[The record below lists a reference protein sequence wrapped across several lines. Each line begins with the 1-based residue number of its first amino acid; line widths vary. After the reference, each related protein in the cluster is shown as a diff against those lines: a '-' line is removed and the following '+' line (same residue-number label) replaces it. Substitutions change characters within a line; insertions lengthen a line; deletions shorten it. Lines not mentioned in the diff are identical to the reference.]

1 MKKHS
6 LAWTLSG
13 GFVCFVLAY
22 AKYVSL
28 SAAQPAISPAPTL
41 TPSPSPTPAAF
52 SFFAGPLVPLMLVAV
67 SLALIAIVA
76 GILFRR
82 KS

>member
-6 LAWTLSG
+6 LARTLSG
-13 GFVCFVLAY
+13 GFVCFILAY

-28 SAAQPAISPAPTL
+28 SAAQPAISPTPTL

-52 SFFAGPLVPLMLVAV
+52 YFFAGPLVPLMLVAV
-67 SLALIAIVA
+67 SLALTAIVA
-76 GILFRR
+76 AVLFRR